1 MVSSPL
7 HALRQ
12 RTMHPTPSVRFDARR
27 LYHEYRGAM
36 DDGGTLDL
44 AEPLTDQLRHR
55 SAEVRW
61 RASRRCFESADLALV
76 QAAAERLKDEP
87 DAWVRAELV
96 RVTARLGAAAVE
108 TLVPLLS
115 DPDERVRANAVE
127 ALTAIDDQPPLVKL
141 ESLSQ
146 EPHHRA
152 RAAAL
157 VALAKHGYAIW
168 SNLWDMWTSDKPW
181 LRTSAEYV
189 VRTLRAAPAPAPT
202 RKAPP
207 PQPPAPPRP
216 TPRLSFV
223 RQPPVS
229 RPPLPH

>member
-36 DDGGTLDL
+36 EDGRTPDL
-44 AEPLTDQLRHR
+44 AEPLIEQLRNR

-61 RASRRCFESADLALV
+61 RASRRCYEAADPLLL

-96 RVTARLGAAAVE
+96 RATARLGAEAVD

-127 ALTAIDDQPPLVKL
+127 ALTDIDDKPPLVKL
-141 ESLSQ
+141 ESLSR

-157 VALAKHGYAIW
+157 VALARHGYAIW
-168 SNLWDMWTSDKPW
+168 SNLWEMWMSDKPW

-189 VRTLRAAPAPAPT
+189 VRKLRTGPEPT
-202 RKAPP
+202 PVKAAPP

-216 TPRLSFV
+216 TPRMSFV
-223 RQPPVS
+223 RQPPAS